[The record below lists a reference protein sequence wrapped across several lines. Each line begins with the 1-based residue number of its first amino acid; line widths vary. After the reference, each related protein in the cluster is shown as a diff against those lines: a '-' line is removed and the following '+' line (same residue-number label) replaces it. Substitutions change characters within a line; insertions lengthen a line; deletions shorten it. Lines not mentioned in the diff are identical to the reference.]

1 MFRNVVFYE
10 FLNASHDCGGRL
22 GALDVTTGQK
32 LIGTLSGAER
42 GIGTVSANEV
52 RSAGPRRPY
61 ADLWDSHESTISI
74 VAKIAY
80 ICKANRTANSNFR
93 LSGVG

>member
-1 MFRNVVFYE
+1 MFRHVVFYE
-10 FLNASHDCGGRL
+10 FLNASHDCGERL

-32 LIGTLSGAER
+32 IIGTLSGAEQ

-52 RSAGPRRPY
+52 RSAGPRLPY
-61 ADLWDSHESTISI
+61 PDRRRRHETTILI

-80 ICKANRTANSNFR
+80 ICKANRTANSSFR